1 VAVIGTRLR
10 VAALRLGFRA
20 VFGLP
25 RSVKR
30 LLAGPQVRVEDQGLD
45 LDVQLLYRIGSLLS
59 RREGGALDQ
68 ATLSE
73 QRRQA
78 DLAADISGDQVFDEI
93 HTRDLEVD
101 GAAGPRPARL
111 YEPEAAGTPGPLLVF
126 FHGGGFALGSL
137 TTADPLCRLIAAQAQ
152 LRVLSVSYRLA
163 PEHPYP
169 AGLDDA
175 LAAFAWVRSHA
186 DEIGA
191 VCGLLALGGDS
202 AGANLALVTA
212 HQHPGE
218 AAFVLALY
226 PVTDV
231 ARTGGSRSTFGSGY
245 GIGIVFTA
253 IVAAIFGGLLGEE
266 IGWRGYA
273 LPRLTDRLGKAGA
286 SVLLGLVWAG
296 WHLPVFFIPGMDQ
309 SGQSLPVYILQVTA
323 LSVAMAWLYWH
334 TRGSLLL
341 AVLMHTAI
349 NQTKD
354 IVPSRVV
361 DGAGNPWGLSHSPVA
376 WLTVLLLGLNAV
388 YFLARMANDERQAR
402 VSSIV
407 Q

>member
-1 VAVIGTRLR
+1 MEKSDGGMSVAAFFALTFAATWSCFTAAGLLVPAGARWPLMIIGAFAPSAVAVLLTARQEGK
-10 VAALRLGFRA
+10 AG
-20 VFGLP
+20 
-25 RSVKR
+25 VK
-30 LLAGPQVRVEDQGLD
+30 A
-45 LDVQLLYRIGSLLS
+45 LLS
-59 RREGGALDQ
+59 RLGEWRVGLRWYA
-68 ATLSE
+68 
-73 QRRQA
+73 
-78 DLAADISGDQVFDEI
+78 
-93 HTRDLEVD
+93 
-101 GAAGPRPARL
+101 
-111 YEPEAAGTPGPLLVF
+111 
-126 FHGGGFALGSL
+126 FALL
-137 TTADPLCRLIAAQAQ
+137 YMAAIKIAVA
-152 LRVLSVSYRLA
+152 LMYRMA
-163 PEHPYP
+163 
-169 AGLDDA
+169 
-175 LAAFAWVRSHA
+175 
-186 DEIGA
+186 
-191 VCGLLALGGDS
+191 
-202 AGANLALVTA
+202 
-212 HQHPGE
+212 
-218 AAFVLALY
+218 
-226 PVTDV
+226 
-231 ARTGGSRSTFGSGY
+231 TGGWPTFGSGY
-245 GIGIVFTA
+245 GIGIVVTA
-253 IVAAIFGGLLGEE
+253 IVAAIFGGPLGEE

-354 IVPSRVV
+354 IVPSKVV